1 MNYTTNPSRLQ
12 DERDLALLI
21 SRSLLFGDWID
32 HDGIWPWKRL
42 KFSLPNEVFYCRC
55 LITND
60 KEHYIDQTSSHTM
73 MQSRK
78 WLYSLL
84 RGKTAGKLISWEV
97 RHDQRGP
104 NDIPDAPQ
112 TPHHGTNFFR
122 YFLWSGV
129 THWNYFI
136 KLINVDGI
144 KCLVQKTLNFEPLPT
159 GKSVVISYLIS
170 TIACLNFP
178 HPHLILAWALHLL
191 HENHCMFCFSIFCII
206 NPHESWN

>member
-1 MNYTTNPSRLQ
+1 MNYMTNPSQLQ

-112 TPHHGTNFFR
+112 TPHHGTNFSNNFHDAVFHFGNPR
-122 YFLWSGV
+122 QAWS
-129 THWNYFI
+129 
-136 KLINVDGI
+136 KLIRI
-144 KCLVQKTLNFEPLPT
+144 KMSRSKDSKFWTL
-159 GKSVVISYLIS
+159 
-170 TIACLNFP
+170 ADR
-178 HPHLILAWALHLL
+178 
-191 HENHCMFCFSIFCII
+191 
-206 NPHESWN
+206 

>member
-55 LITND
+55 LITSD

-104 NDIPDAPQ
+104 NDIPEYPW
-112 TPHHGTNFFR
+112 HHIKAHIFFQSI
-122 YFLWSGV
+122 FMMWWATLEISVKAWSKWMEV
-129 THWNYFI
+129 
-136 KLINVDGI
+136 LR
-144 KCLVQKTLNFEPLPT
+144 LVQKTLNFEALPT
-159 GKSVVISYLIS
+159 GKPVVIPYLIS
-170 TIACLNFP
+170 TIACWISSTF
-178 HPHLILAWALHLL
+178 I
-191 HENHCMFCFSIFCII
+191 
-206 NPHESWN
+206 